1 MVSISN
7 RFDFGHLLFD
17 LPRDSMN
24 KLTHK
29 SIEMSST
36 RSLKVVNGSKL
47 RVRVILLLI
56 TCSMYKIDWEFPSYR
71 YLLPFLTCSYH
82 IWLNNLAI
90 AEKTKLKL
98 HTIIISD
105 NLDT

>member
-1 MVSISN
+1 MSISN

-29 SIEMSST
+29 YIEMSST
-36 RSLKVVNGSKL
+36 HSLEVVNGSML

-56 TCSMYKIDWEFPSYR
+56 TCSMY
-71 YLLPFLTCSYH
+71 
-82 IWLNNLAI
+82 
-90 AEKTKLKL
+90 
-98 HTIIISD
+98 
-105 NLDT
+105 